1 MKIKQ
6 LQLKNFRLFNDLD
19 VEFNSTSNIF
29 VGNNAQGKTTL
40 LESIHVLAFTKS
52 HKNIKDDILIQN
64 GTDYAKIKGL
74 MNFND
79 RKVSLELILSKNGK
93 KAKYNGIEMN
103 RLSEYVGQFNV
114 VLFAPEDLDLVKGNP
129 KTRRRFLDLELGQTS
144 KLYLNEMRQYQKI
157 LKDRNQLLKT
167 MQSNKNKDFML
178 LDVITEQL
186 ITYQSN
192 IVDYRKEFI
201 RDINDIANK
210 FYKFI
215 SDSET
220 ELEMKYVPSVQNDY
234 EKNYKSKYEF
244 DLITGTTNL
253 GVHRD
258 DIEFYLDE
266 KEAKNYASQ
275 GEQRTIVLAI
285 KLSLIDY
292 IYRQTKRYP
301 VFLLDDVL
309 SELDSIRQNKL
320 FEIIDKNTQT
330 FITTTNITE
339 IQKSVLENATIYAI
353 EKGNIKEMK
362 HNVEYIW
369 FK

>member
-1 MKIKQ
+1 MTFQ
-6 LQLKNFRLFNDLD
+6 N
-19 VEFNSTSNIF
+19 TSNIL

-40 LESIHVLAFTKS
+40 LEAIHVLAFTKS

-64 GTDYAKIKGL
+64 NADYAKIKGL

-103 RLSEYVGQFNV
+103 RLSEYVGQLNV

-144 KLYLNEMRQYQKI
+144 KDYLSIMKQYQKI
-157 LKDRNQLLKT
+157 LKDRNQLLKK
-167 MQSNKNKDFML
+167 MQSMSKKDYML

-186 ITYQSN
+186 ISYQSK
-192 IVDYRKEFI
+192 IVIYRKDFLE
-201 RDINDIANK
+201 DINEIANK
-210 FYKFI
+210 YYKFI
-215 SDSET
+215 SNEDH
-220 ELEMKYVPSVQNDY
+220 ELEMKYIPSIQEDY
-234 EKNYKSKYEF
+234 EKLYKSKYEL
-244 DLITGTTNL
+244 DLMTGTTNL

-258 DIEFYLDE
+258 DIEFYLDGNVV
-266 KEAKNYASQ
+266 KNYASQ

-285 KLSLIDY
+285 KLGLTNY

-309 SELDSIRQNKL
+309 SELDTKRQNKL
-320 FEIIDKNTQT
+320 FEIIDKNIQT
-330 FITTTNITE
+330 FITTTNINE
-339 IQKSVLENATIYAI
+339 IQENVLKTATIYEIKMGSI
-353 EKGNIKEMK
+353 EEMK
-362 HNVEYIW
+362 YDV
-369 FK
+369 